1 MYNQENINKSIELI
15 DSMINVMAQQAKEM
29 EEIYHQ
35 ITKRSAEIDIIC
47 ENIKSLENQIME
59 MDVNTRALECELKDN
74 VYECKKAITDIQ
86 MISDYLMEQQEG
98 IESIKDL
105 QKSIYEL
112 QSNLY

>member
-15 DSMINVMAQQAKEM
+15 DSMINVM
-29 EEIYHQ
+29 
-35 ITKRSAEIDIIC
+35 
-47 ENIKSLENQIME
+47 
-59 MDVNTRALECELKDN
+59 V
-74 VYECKKAITDIQ
+74 
-86 MISDYLMEQQEG
+86 QQEG

>member
-15 DSMINVMAQQAKEM
+15 DSMINVM
-29 EEIYHQ
+29 I
-35 ITKRSAEIDIIC
+35 
-47 ENIKSLENQIME
+47 
-59 MDVNTRALECELKDN
+59 
-74 VYECKKAITDIQ
+74 
-86 MISDYLMEQQEG
+86 QQEG

>member
-1 MYNQENINKSIELI
+1 
-15 DSMINVMAQQAKEM
+15 
-29 EEIYHQ
+29 
-35 ITKRSAEIDIIC
+35 
-47 ENIKSLENQIME
+47 
-59 MDVNTRALECELKDN
+59 
-74 VYECKKAITDIQ
+74 